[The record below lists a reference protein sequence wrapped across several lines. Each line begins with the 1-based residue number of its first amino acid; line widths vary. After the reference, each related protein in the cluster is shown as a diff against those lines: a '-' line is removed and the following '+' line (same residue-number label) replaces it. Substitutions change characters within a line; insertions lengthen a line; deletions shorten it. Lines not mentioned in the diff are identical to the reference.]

1 MSVSHNRF
9 RPQADARLQIQA
21 YYRVFNTLLADQM
34 PTVYRNFVSHDIRPS
49 LYLQD
54 WLTTLF
60 SRHLGLDSATRAWDI
75 YVLEGD
81 QFLFRLALG
90 LLQILKARL
99 FNPDHEELTELFQG
113 RDKGARAI
121 VARETNK
128 PESDVEPW
136 EAYEEMGATEEPIFE
151 VVRSLEWKEA
161 TFQRLLAREL
171 PDDG

>member
-1 MSVSHNRF
+1 
-9 RPQADARLQIQA
+9 
-21 YYRVFNTLLADQM
+21 M

-54 WLTTLF
+54 WVTTLF

-90 LLQILKARL
+90 LLHILKARL

-121 VARETNK
+121 VARETGK

-136 EAYEEMGATEEPIFE
+136 EAYEEMGATEELIFE
-151 VVRSLEWKEA
+151 VVRSMEWKEA